1 MNLSFI
7 PFQHIA
13 QAFPTRPSLVV
24 LGCKFSLAVLDALAV
39 FVKFTISSQEMP
51 AANIFAVQALE
62 KEGGGGIVVFFF
74 EKAVGILFCKRKE
87 GGKYLDV

>member
-1 MNLSFI
+1 M
-7 PFQHIA
+7 
-13 QAFPTRPSLVV
+13 
-24 LGCKFSLAVLDALAV
+24 
-39 FVKFTISSQEMP
+39 KFTISSQEMP